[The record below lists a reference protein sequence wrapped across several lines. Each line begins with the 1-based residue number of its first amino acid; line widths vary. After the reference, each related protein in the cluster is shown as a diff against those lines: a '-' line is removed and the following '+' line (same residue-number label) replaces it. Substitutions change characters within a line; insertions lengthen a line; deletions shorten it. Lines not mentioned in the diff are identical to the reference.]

1 VCLCVCVCVCVCV
14 CEANYGALKNYSRGK
29 KTLLGEETF
38 TNGNAT
44 RSLFVIKGRNCDKLK
59 QCG

>member
-1 VCLCVCVCVCVCV
+1 MCVCVCV
-14 CEANYGALKNYSRGK
+14 CEANYVAFKNYSRGK

-44 RSLFVIKGRNCDKLK
+44 RSLCVIKGRNCD
-59 QCG
+59 